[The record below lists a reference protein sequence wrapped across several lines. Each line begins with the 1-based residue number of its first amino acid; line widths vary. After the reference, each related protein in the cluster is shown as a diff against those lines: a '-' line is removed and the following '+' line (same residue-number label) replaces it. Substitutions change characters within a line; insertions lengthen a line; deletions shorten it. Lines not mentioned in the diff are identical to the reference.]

1 MKKGRVIVISA
12 AAGTGKGT
20 VISRVIQLNDG
31 IVTSVSATTRNPR
44 PGEIDG
50 VHYYF
55 VTREKFTDMINNG
68 EFLEHAEFVGNLYG
82 TPLPPLIEKTEN
94 GINVILEIDVQGFY
108 QVKEK
113 IPDCIT
119 IFLLPPSMEE
129 LEQRLRGRGTEDDA
143 TIKKRLEVAKTE
155 ILNSDKYDYI
165 VVNDVVD
172 RAANEIIN
180 ILKKEQGK

>member
-1 MKKGRVIVISA
+1 MSKGKVIVISA

-20 VISRVIQLNDG
+20 VISRILQMRGG
-31 IVTSVSATTRNPR
+31 IELSVSATTRAPR

-55 VTREKFTDMINNG
+55 VTREKFGEMIEAG
-68 EFLEHAEFVGNLYG
+68 QFLEHAEFVGNLYG

-94 GINVILEIDVQGFY
+94 GINVILEIDVQGFF

-113 IPDCIT
+113 VPDCVT
-119 IFLLPPSMEE
+119 IFLAPPSLEE
-129 LEQRLRGRGTEDDA
+129 LERRLRGRGTEDEP

-155 ILNSDKYDYI
+155 LLQAEKFDYI
-165 VVNDVVD
+165 VVNDIVD
-172 RAANEIIN
+172 RAAEKIVSIIE
-180 ILKKEQGK
+180 KEQE